1 MKFSEK
7 LAELRRSKGW
17 SQEQLGEKLGV
28 TRQTISKWELGTTTP
43 DMDKLA
49 AMSDLFGI
57 TTDELIKGTDGKPAS
72 AGSIPLNERKRP
84 LHFEYKSQRSFRGVP
99 LVHVNFGLGNCAA
112 RGIVA
117 IGNRA
122 VGVVSVGFLSA
133 GVVSLGLLSVGLFAL
148 GVLAAGLFAFGSFA
162 AGFMAFGA
170 ISAGWLAFGGVAGGY
185 YAVGGAAAASQIA
198 FGGLADAHI
207 AIGDEARGM
216 LEITS
221 RLPAGQARE
230 LILQELPGTP
240 GFIADMFA
248 RLAELMSA

>member
-17 SQEQLGEKLGV
+17 SQEQLGEQLGV

-49 AMSDLFGI
+49 AMSDLFAI
-57 TTDELIKGTDGKPAS
+57 TTDELIKGTDGKPA

-84 LHFEYKSQRSFRGVP
+84 LHFEYKSQRSFCGVP

-122 VGVVSVGFLSA
+122 VGVVSIGFLSV
-133 GVVSLGLLSVGLFAL
+133 GVVSLGLLSVGLISL
-148 GVLAAGLFAFGSFA
+148 GVLAAGLFALGSFA

-221 RLPAGQARE
+221 RMPAGQARE